1 MSLTP
6 YAEGFYAGIR
16 YQRDNILDYIS
27 IHLDQG
33 YTVQQPR
40 TSLTEINGQYKRD
53 MNNQVNAMM
62 DGSLDKLIKNL
73 DELAHTVTKIENQAK
88 ELIAEV
94 TEKPEMIG
102 WRPNR
107 EESRARKLT
116 NGLRQRLC
124 QGLTSRAQKKWL
136 NT

>member
-1 MSLTP
+1 MTLSP

-33 YTVQQPR
+33 YIPTAEDIVA
-40 TSLTEINGQYKRD
+40 EINGQYKRD
-53 MNNQVNAMM
+53 MDNQVNAMM

-73 DELAHTVTKIENQAK
+73 DELAHTVHNIEKQAK

-94 TEKPEMIG
+94 TDKP
-102 WRPNR
+102 
-107 EESRARKLT
+107 
-116 NGLRQRLC
+116 
-124 QGLTSRAQKKWL
+124 
-136 NT
+136 

>member
-1 MSLTP
+1 MNMSP

-16 YQRDNILDYIS
+16 YQRENILDYIS

-33 YTVQQPR
+33 YQV
-40 TSLTEINGQYKRD
+40 SAEDIVAEINGQYKMD

-73 DELAHTVTKIENQAK
+73 DELAHTVTKIEHQAK

-94 TEKPEMIG
+94 TDKP
-102 WRPNR
+102 
-107 EESRARKLT
+107 
-116 NGLRQRLC
+116 
-124 QGLTSRAQKKWL
+124 
-136 NT
+136 

>member
-16 YQRDNILDYIS
+16 YQRDNILEYVS

-33 YTVQQPR
+33 YIPTAEDIVA
-40 TSLTEINGQYKRD
+40 EINGQDKKD
-53 MNNQVNAMM
+53 MNLQVNAMM
-62 DGSLDKLIKNL
+62 DGSLDKLMANL

-94 TEKPEMIG
+94 TEKP
-102 WRPNR
+102 
-107 EESRARKLT
+107 
-116 NGLRQRLC
+116 
-124 QGLTSRAQKKWL
+124 
-136 NT
+136 

>member
-1 MSLTP
+1 MTLSP

-33 YTVQQPR
+33 SIPTAEDIVA
-40 TSLTEINGQYKRD
+40 EINGQYKRD
-53 MNNQVNAMM
+53 MDNQVNAMM

-73 DELAHTVTKIENQAK
+73 DELAHTVHNIEKQAK

-94 TEKPEMIG
+94 TDKP
-102 WRPNR
+102 
-107 EESRARKLT
+107 
-116 NGLRQRLC
+116 
-124 QGLTSRAQKKWL
+124 
-136 NT
+136 

>member
-1 MSLTP
+1 MTLSP

-27 IHLDQG
+27 IHNDQG
-33 YTVQQPR
+33 YQV
-40 TSLTEINGQYKRD
+40 TSEDIVTEINGQYKRD

-73 DELAHTVTKIENQAK
+73 DELAYTVNKIEHQAK

-94 TEKPEMIG
+94 TEKP
-102 WRPNR
+102 
-107 EESRARKLT
+107 
-116 NGLRQRLC
+116 
-124 QGLTSRAQKKWL
+124 
-136 NT
+136 

>member
-1 MSLTP
+1 MKLTP

-16 YQRDNILDYIS
+16 YQRDNILDYVS

-33 YTVQQPR
+33 YIPTAEDIVE
-40 TSLTEINGQYKRD
+40 EINGQYKRD

-73 DELAHTVTKIENQAK
+73 DELAYTVTKIEHQAK

-94 TEKPEMIG
+94 TEKP
-102 WRPNR
+102 
-107 EESRARKLT
+107 
-116 NGLRQRLC
+116 
-124 QGLTSRAQKKWL
+124 
-136 NT
+136 